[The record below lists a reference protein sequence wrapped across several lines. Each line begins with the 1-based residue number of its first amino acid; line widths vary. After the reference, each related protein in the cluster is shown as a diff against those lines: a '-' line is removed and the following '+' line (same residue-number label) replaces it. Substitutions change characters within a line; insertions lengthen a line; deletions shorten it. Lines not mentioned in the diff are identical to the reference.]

1 MTRIYRCPKCGAR
14 FDPPRDLAS
23 ECPSC
28 GVWFHKFESPAD
40 AVPAP
45 EPAMPE
51 AVVRVEPSIFWGRA
65 FLLVFLVLWGLQLAA
80 LDYRQAEINASFM
93 HAILL
98 PIHEAGHV
106 FGMPFGEFICILGGS
121 AFQILL
127 PLGIGAAFL
136 WRQRDVYGAAVCLWW
151 AGASAVDLAPY
162 VWDALAPQL
171 ILLGGHTGED
181 GPHDW
186 IYLLSHLGVLPHAHR
201 LGVAVHHLGVL
212 VMAVAIGVGAS
223 WLWHRRPG

>member
-1 MTRIYRCPKCGAR
+1 MSRIFRCPKCGAR
-14 FDPPRDLAS
+14 FDPPRELVS
-23 ECPSC
+23 ECPCC
-28 GVWFHKFESPAD
+28 GIWFHKFERPAD
-40 AVPAP
+40 AVPEGGP
-45 EPAMPE
+45 VLPE
-51 AVVRVEPSIFWGRA
+51 AAVRLDASAFWGRG
-65 FLLVFLVLWGLQLAA
+65 FLLVFLAVWGVQLAA
-80 LDYRQAEINASFM
+80 QDYRLAEINASFM

-136 WRQRDVYGAAVCLWW
+136 WRQRDAYGAAVCLWW
-151 AGASAVDLAPY
+151 AGASAVELAPY
-162 VWDALAPQL
+162 IWDALSPQM
-171 ILLGGHTGED
+171 ILLGGRTGES

-186 IYLLSHLGVLPHAHR
+186 IYLLSRLGALPYAHA

-212 VMAVAIGVGAS
+212 TMVAGICVGVR
-223 WLWHRRPG
+223 WLWRRQPG